1 LFKNFR
7 GDFLGYYPFVS
18 IVIPTF
24 RRAQLI
30 GYALEGLTK
39 QTYHNF
45 EVLVVL
51 KPSGDKTPQVINAYK
66 NKLNIRL
73 YNFIRENG
81 GCVTDQL
88 NAGLKLAS
96 GDVILFLDDDAVPA
110 PDWLENHINSYSLGV
125 GGVSGNVIPSF
136 LNGDVVVPVA
146 GRSSEIIPEYHVSM
160 FDVGRKLWSCPIAG
174 QEDFLVYISKAGI
187 VDYNLSMA
195 KQANSKVTKSLLG
208 MGANMSVLR
217 APLKDFSFP
226 AWTYGVA
233 WEQYLGWYLWKK
245 GYVLL
250 FNPNAKVS
258 HLSHGQTL
266 SRNLTDH
273 KRMILRQVETQLLF
287 FRLYGSEHSLS
298 FMHRLS
304 WVLLNF
310 SLKIKH
316 AQSLRDVTDLLK
328 SIFIANISGFQILLS
343 KKSA

>member
-1 LFKNFR
+1 MS
-7 GDFLGYYPFVS
+7 YYPFVS
-18 IVIPTF
+18 IIIPTF
-24 RRAQLI
+24 KRAQLI

-39 QTYHNF
+39 QTYNNF
-45 EVLVVL
+45 EVLVIL
-51 KPSGDKTPQVINAYK
+51 KPSGDKTPEVVNNYK

-73 YNFIRENG
+73 FNYTRKSG

-88 NAGLKLAS
+88 NVGLKLAS
-96 GDVILFLDDDAVPA
+96 GDVIIFLDDDAVPA
-110 PDWLENHINSYSLGV
+110 PDWLENHVKSYNVGV

-136 LNGDVVVPVA
+136 LSGDVAVPVA
-146 GRSSEIIPEYHVSM
+146 GRSSEIIPEYHVSL
-160 FDVGRKLWSCPIAG
+160 FDVGRKLWSCPIDG

-195 KQANSKVTKSLLG
+195 QQANSKVTKSLLG

-217 APLKDFSFP
+217 KPLKDFSFP

-250 FNPNAKVS
+250 FNPNAKVN

-273 KRMILRQVETQLLF
+273 NRMVLRQVETQLLF
-287 FRLYGSEHSLS
+287 FRLYSSEPSLS
-298 FMHRLS
+298 VMHRLS
-304 WVLLNF
+304 WVIINL
-310 SLKIKH
+310 SLKVKH
-316 AQSLRDVTDLLK
+316 AQNLREVTDLLK
-328 SIFIANISGFQILLS
+328 SIFIANISGFQMLLS
-343 KKSA
+343 KKPA